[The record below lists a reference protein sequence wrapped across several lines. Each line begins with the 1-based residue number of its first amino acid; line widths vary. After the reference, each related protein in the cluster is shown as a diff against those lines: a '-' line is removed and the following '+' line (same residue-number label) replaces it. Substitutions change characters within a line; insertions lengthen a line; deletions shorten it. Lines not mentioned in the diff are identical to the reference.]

1 MKYTPDEC
9 PKCGS
14 VLVRSPN
21 GGRPTRWC
29 CEGCK
34 RSGESEMAR
43 LESLLRL
50 FTEGKYV
57 DQLNGRP
64 DKLRAEA
71 IGDMQA
77 RYDHLAG
84 VPKLKK
90 AA

>member
-1 MKYTPDEC
+1 MKYTPSQC
-9 PKCGS
+9 AKCGNNIE
-14 VLVRSPN
+14 RNPR

-57 DQLNGRP
+57 DQLNGRLSP
-64 DKLRAEA
+64 ERDEA
-71 IGDMQA
+71 LADMQK
-77 RYDHLAG
+77 RFDRLAG
-84 VPKLKK
+84 VPN
-90 AA
+90 A

>member
-1 MKYTPDEC
+1 MKYTPAEC

-14 VLVRSPN
+14 ALVRNPR

-29 CEGCK
+29 CDGCK

-43 LESLLRL
+43 LESLLRV

-64 DKLRAEA
+64 SERRDE
-71 IGDMQA
+71 IISEMQK

-84 VPKLKK
+84 VP
-90 AA
+90 